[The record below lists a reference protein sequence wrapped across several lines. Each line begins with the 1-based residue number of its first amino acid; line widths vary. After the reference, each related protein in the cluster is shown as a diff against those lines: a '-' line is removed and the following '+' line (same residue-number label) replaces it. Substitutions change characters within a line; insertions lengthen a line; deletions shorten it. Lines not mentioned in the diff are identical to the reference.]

1 MWGSLYTKRLTQDL
15 DQWVAKGWVTSDN
28 ANAIRASLDNGH
40 AASRLPTIISILG
53 AILISFAAMA
63 FVAANWQDMSKALR
77 LGLLFAAMGATY
89 GIAIWTLLKKWTGF
103 GETALLIGTGLFG
116 ANIMLIGQ
124 MYHLP
129 SDFSAGMLAWGLGA
143 AVTAWA
149 VRSRSA
155 LIASQ
160 LIFLSWFFNDIFSE
174 TLQLTYLLPW
184 LATTVLAFRIN
195 WAPAKHMTMLGL
207 LAWLLGNVPVL
218 TDMFALGPWEAL
230 TTVTFLLTLAWIAAI
245 WGEAS
250 GFPSARPAQAYLSI
264 SVVVV
269 LWFTQVADELVAS
282 HTTLT
287 ALALT
292 IPLTLAAATFA
303 LRNIPQLKPL
313 DILAFGALPVL
324 PLLAGFTMNEESGPV
339 LWIMAP
345 LILGLSIWLVTLGAR
360 QLNRFLVNLGFA
372 AFGAEA
378 LFLYFE
384 TFGTLLDTA
393 AFFLIGGV
401 FLIAGAFL
409 LQRMRQR
416 TLPPPPASAATE
428 EIAP

>member
-53 AILISFAAMA
+53 AILIGFAAMA

-160 LIFLSWFFNDIFSE
+160 LIFLSWFFNDVFSE

-245 WGEAS
+245 RGEAS
-250 GFPSARPAQAYLSI
+250 GFPFARTAQAYLSI

-313 DILAFGALPVL
+313 DILAFGALPAL

-416 TLPPPPASAATE
+416 TLPPPPASVATE
-428 EIAP
+428 EVAP

>member
-1 MWGSLYTKRLTQDL
+1 RT
-15 DQWVAKGWVTSDN
+15 
-28 ANAIRASLDNGH
+28 
-40 AASRLPTIISILG
+40 
-53 AILISFAAMA
+53 
-63 FVAANWQDMSKALR
+63 
-77 LGLLFAAMGATY
+77 
-89 GIAIWTLLKKWTGF
+89 
-103 GETALLIGTGLFG
+103 
-116 ANIMLIGQ
+116 
-124 MYHLP
+124 
-129 SDFSAGMLAWGLGA
+129 
-143 AVTAWA
+143 
-149 VRSRSA
+149 
-155 LIASQ
+155 
-160 LIFLSWFFNDIFSE
+160 
-174 TLQLTYLLPW
+174 
-184 LATTVLAFRIN
+184 
-195 WAPAKHMTMLGL
+195 
-207 LAWLLGNVPVL
+207 
-218 TDMFALGPWEAL
+218 
-230 TTVTFLLTLAWIAAI
+230 
-245 WGEAS
+245 
-250 GFPSARPAQAYLSI
+250 AQAYLSI